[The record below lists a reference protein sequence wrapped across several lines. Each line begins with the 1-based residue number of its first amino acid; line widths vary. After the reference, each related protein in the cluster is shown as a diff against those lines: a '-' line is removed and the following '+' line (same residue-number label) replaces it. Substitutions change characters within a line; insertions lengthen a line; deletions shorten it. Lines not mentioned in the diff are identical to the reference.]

1 MKLTLFINAEHGREE
16 SKSQRLKEHAEQVR
30 LARDLGFDGVT
41 IGNHLSY
48 GTTAWFPPLE
58 TLFYLAAHAEG
69 MSLGTCMLLL
79 PLYDPRHVAEQIAL
93 LDAACDGRAILGASP
108 GWTRDEFTVMG
119 LDHGR
124 RISRYKESVEI
135 IRRLFTE
142 DEVSFEGKHFKF
154 NNASLA
160 LKPTRQPRP
169 PMWFGGSV
177 DKAIARAAQL
187 AEPEL
192 GDSWV
197 VSSHLKRDVLI
208 KQSKIFREGLIE
220 QGKPLPT
227 DFPMLRNIVVAPD
240 RDTAIR
246 DVGPAIAASYK
257 VFGGWGLFTEVIGE
271 AKPQPEFDNLINDR
285 FIIGAPEECAEELA
299 GLMQETGCNRLVTR
313 IQWLSMDHKHVM
325 RTLELIGSKVAPM
338 VDKALA

>member
-1 MKLTLFINAEHGREE
+1 MKLTLFINAEHGRNE
-16 SKSQRLKEHAEQVR
+16 SKSQRLNEHAEQVR

-58 TLFYLAAHAEG
+58 TLFYLAPHAEG

-93 LDAACDGRAILGASP
+93 LDAATDGRAILGASP
-108 GWTRDEFTVMG
+108 GWTKDEFEVME

-142 DEVSFEGKHFKF
+142 DEVSFEGKHFKLS
-154 NNASLA
+154 NATLA
-160 LKPTRQPRP
+160 LKPTRRPRP

-187 AEPEL
+187 AEPEV

-197 VSSHLKRDVLI
+197 ASSHLKRNVLI
-208 KQSKIFREGLIE
+208 KQSKIFRQGLID
-220 QGKPLPT
+220 QGKPLPA

-240 RDTAIR
+240 RETAIR
-246 DVGPAIAASYK
+246 DAGPAIAASYK
-257 VFGGWGLFTEVIGE
+257 VFGGLGLAADSSGE
-271 AKPQPEFDNLINDR
+271 QSSQPEFDKLINDR
-285 FIIGAPEECAEELA
+285 FIIGAPEQCAEELA

-313 IQWLSMDHKHVM
+313 IQWLSMDHRHVI
-325 RTLELIGSKVAPM
+325 RTLELIGDKVAPM
-338 VDKALA
+338 IDKALA

>member
-1 MKLTLFINAEHGREE
+1 MNGKDAIRYGNAGQSNRD
-16 SKSQRLKEHAEQVR
+16 A
-30 LARDLGFDGVT
+30 DLGSGYGVA
-41 IGNHLSY
+41 IIKQGK
-48 GTTAWFPPLE
+48 GE
-58 TLFYLAAHAEG
+58 I
-69 MSLGTCMLLL
+69 
-79 PLYDPRHVAEQIAL
+79 V
-93 LDAACDGRAILGASP
+93 DATDGRAILGASP
-108 GWTRDEFTVMG
+108 GWTKDEFEVME

-142 DEVSFEGKHFKF
+142 DAVSFEGKHFKLQD
-154 NNASLA
+154 ASLA

-187 AEPEL
+187 ADTEI

-197 VSSHLKRDVLI
+197 VSSHLKREVLI
-208 KQSKIFREGLIE
+208 KQSKIFKQGLSE

-227 DFPMLRNIVVAPD
+227 DFPMLRNIVVAAD

-257 VFGGWGLFTEVIGE
+257 VFGGWGLFTDVIGE
-271 AKPQPEFDNLINDR
+271 QKPQPEFDNLINDR
-285 FIIGAPEECAEELA
+285 FIIGAPEQCAEEIA

-313 IQWLSMDHKHVM
+313 IQWLSMDHRHVM
-325 RTLELIGSKVAPM
+325 RTLELIGDKVAPM
-338 VDKALA
+338 IDKALA